1 MVPQTT
7 PSQAPEA
14 ANSKSESNLAPSA
27 IFVKEKVLNKYYPK
41 LQANGLV
48 TEANT
53 IIDAEGNENDVRC
66 IEFKI
71 ACRKIAQEEID
82 KIPADYPDPEEQ
94 RKTRNAWNNFTS
106 GMVSNVKPKAPKAVA

>member
-1 MVPQTT
+1 MAPKTE
-7 PSQAPEA
+7 PSQAQEA
-14 ANSKSESNLAPSA
+14 AKGKSESNLAPSA

-41 LQANGLV
+41 LEADGLV

-53 IIDAEGNENDVRC
+53 IIDAEGNENDTRC

-82 KIPADYPDPEEQ
+82 RIPADYPDPEEQ

-106 GMVSNVKPKAPKAVA
+106 GMVSSVKPKTPKATA